1 METICYHRTDYQP
14 VPTVNSVVG
23 IRISE
28 YRPPGH
34 GKQGL
39 WGMSKATEN
48 YKPNRKPSKTTF
60 SVP

>member
-34 GKQGL
+34 GKIGS
-39 WGMSKATEN
+39 W
-48 YKPNRKPSKTTF
+48 
-60 SVP
+60 